1 MDAGAR
7 PCSVGPRTGVR
18 ARIPSMPSILNQPL
32 YDATFRHAS
41 ALARLLG
48 TPAHPWARLSPGD
61 ALFRYSSQKWSDGEE
76 SGARA
81 QWTPLGRDTSNRW
94 SGSNGADGGALGMYF
109 SREEAR
115 SANTVFSELYHYL
128 PTETLEHAPGQND
141 AISGVTYF
149 AYLRNSI
156 PKGLGLDGVLKWYST
171 ANRAHYMFKWSL
183 KKSIQGADLLLPE
196 AAGAVPGREGFVDA
210 VYARLASD
218 SLRLLTTNGG
228 KTRTARELYLDP
240 EDASFCR
247 AIGNACL
254 GNAQCEFLQ
263 VTSTRD
269 KALKAV
275 SIVLNASDA
284 HTVPDVAR
292 DRNGGGKR
300 GIGYL
305 QAMGRSTF
313 FTDFFKNIQAR
324 VSTDDMK
331 YNEALPVPVYDVP
344 SDDPTTAG

>member
-1 MDAGAR
+1 
-7 PCSVGPRTGVR
+7 
-18 ARIPSMPSILNQPL
+18 MPSIQNQPL

-41 ALARLLG
+41 TLAKQLG
-48 TPAHPWARLSPGD
+48 TAAFPWARLAHGD
-61 ALFRYSSQKWSDGEE
+61 CLFRYSSQKWSDGEE

-81 QWTPLGRDTSNRW
+81 QWTPLDRDTGNRW
-94 SGSNGADGGALGMYF
+94 SGSDNSGGGALGMYF

-128 PTETLEHAPGQND
+128 PDETLQHVPGQNE

-149 AYLRNSI
+149 SYLRNSL

-183 KKSIQGADLLLPE
+183 KKAVQGAELLVPS
-196 AAGAVPGREGFVDA
+196 GAPGGMAQRQGFVDA
-210 VYARLASD
+210 VYARLGSD
-218 SLRLLTTNGG
+218 SQRLLQGSGG
-228 KTRTARELYLDP
+228 AARTARDLYLDP

-254 GNAQCEFLQ
+254 QKAGCEFLQ

-269 KALKAV
+269 KALKAE
-275 SIVLNASDA
+275 SIVLNAEEA
-284 HTVPDVAR
+284 YTVPDVAKDKR
-292 DRNGGGKR
+292 GNGKR

-305 QAMGRSTF
+305 QPLGRSTF

-324 VSTDDMK
+324 VTTNDMR
-331 YNEALPVPVYDVP
+331 YNDQLSVPVYDGP
-344 SDDPTTAG
+344 LDDPAAA